1 MEQKGSVGMSSPSK
15 IAQACIDISELYGIY
30 STNWFDVEGN
40 RMEIDS
46 VTLQVVQEDLEEYN
60 IFLFIQM
67 EDYTESSMFQS
78 IADLATMEE
87 VSAICAYA
95 KSAINCDVSVIS
107 II

>member
-60 IFLFIQM
+60 IFLTTDNGKYGRMIKVAM
-67 EDYTESSMFQS
+67 YTGRVRVRK
-78 IADLATMEE
+78 I
-87 VSAICAYA
+87 
-95 KSAINCDVSVIS
+95 K
-107 II
+107 